1 MELVIKQDRLFTFC
15 SNSFENRSFLAMY
28 KVTMYNVQSQ
38 KGEIFKR
45 IATKGEE
52 WVLLN
57 NQFHERSL

>member
-1 MELVIKQDRLFTFC
+1 
-15 SNSFENRSFLAMY
+15 MY